1 MLRCRVFRGSGG
13 DLRSDLAHRQMNN
26 LPAAVGDLRA
36 KLGISI
42 GSFDRVRLLR
52 GRDRN
57 VEMTYSFRQVFH
69 AVAEW

>member
-1 MLRCRVFRGSGG
+1 
-13 DLRSDLAHRQMNN
+13 MNN

-69 AVAEW
+69 VVAEW